1 VSATVLAVTSSASAP
16 ATETPKRGAIAGAI
30 ALGAHVVIFLAAFL
44 AGRLTSAGNG
54 GGMQDLAAVSGTL
67 FGGETLLAIA
77 CLVVAS
83 ILFRRDLRYT
93 GVGIMA
99 GWFAGLIVLA
109 ILVLV

>member
-1 VSATVLAVTSSASAP
+1 V
-16 ATETPKRGAIAGAI
+16 IAGAI
-30 ALGAHVVIFLAAFL
+30 ALAAHVVIFLTAFL
-44 AGRLTSAGNG
+44 SGRLTTPSNG
-54 GGMQDLAAVSGTL
+54 GGMEDLAAAAGIL

-77 CLVVAS
+77 CLVVAT